1 MARSRIPA
9 ILLSGACLM
18 SRAQDPAVTDPDKY
32 VVLLENARTRVLD
45 YRDHPGDR
53 THPHRHPDSILYAL
67 SAFTRRLHFLD
78 GHSTT
83 RTFKVGEVL
92 FIPGQVHIGENVGTT
107 DTHVLLVEFKE
118 PPLPEA
124 APAPTLAPALAPP
137 PTLPPPAPKPPQP

>member
-1 MARSRIPA
+1 MARSRLLA
-9 ILLSGACLM
+9 ILLSGIGLI
-18 SRAQDPAVTDPDKY
+18 SRAQDPAVTDSDKY
-32 VVLLENARTRVLD
+32 VVLLENARTRVLE

-83 RTFKVGEVL
+83 RTFKAGEVL
-92 FIPGQVHIGENVGTT
+92 FIPGQIHIGENIGTT

-124 APAPTLAPALAPP
+124 PPAPSSTPP
-137 PTLPPPAPKPPQP
+137 PSPKPPQPVLP

>member
-1 MARSRIPA
+1 MASLRTLA
-9 ILLSGACLM
+9 ILLSGACLI

-32 VVLLENARTRVLD
+32 VVLLENARTRVLE

-78 GHSTT
+78 GRTTT
-83 RTFKVGEVL
+83 RTFKAGDVL
-92 FIPGQVHIGENVGTT
+92 FIPGQIHIGENIGTT

-124 APAPTLAPALAPP
+124 APAPVNPP
-137 PTLPPPAPKPPQP
+137 VPKPPQP

>member
-1 MARSRIPA
+1 MARSRLLA
-9 ILLSGACLM
+9 ILLSGACLI
-18 SRAQDPAVTDPDKY
+18 SHAQDPAVTDPDKY
-32 VVLLENARTRVLD
+32 VVLLENARTRVLE

-78 GHSTT
+78 GRTTT

-92 FIPGQVHIGENVGTT
+92 FIPGQIHIGENVGTT
-107 DTHVLLVEFKE
+107 DTHVLLVELKE

-124 APAPTLAPALAPP
+124 APAPPPAA
-137 PTLPPPAPKPPQP
+137 PPPAPKLPQP